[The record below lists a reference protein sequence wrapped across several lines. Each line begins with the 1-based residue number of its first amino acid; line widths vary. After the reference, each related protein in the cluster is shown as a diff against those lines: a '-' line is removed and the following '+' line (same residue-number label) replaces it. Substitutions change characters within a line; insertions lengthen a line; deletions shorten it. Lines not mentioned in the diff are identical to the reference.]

1 MPNAPLRSAQSL
13 TEKVYRDLR
22 ASLLACRIAPGERL
36 KIADLCEQLD
46 VSLGAVREALSRL
59 SSEGLVVTEPQRG
72 FRAAPISR
80 EELQDLTQVRIEIES
95 LCLRRALEVG
105 DLSWESTAV
114 AAFHTLA
121 HTPKSGGDDPLM
133 LSDIWSERHAHF
145 HESLVSS
152 CDSPTL
158 MQIRRQL
165 YAQSERYRRL
175 SLPLA
180 ETDRDLVH
188 EHRAMLDAVLA
199 RDADLAVALMAGHLR
214 QTTQILL
221 SAIALGSLNTVDA

>member
-1 MPNAPLRSAQSL
+1 MPNTALRVSQSL
-13 TEKVYRDLR
+13 TEKVYHDLR

-36 KIADLCEQLD
+36 KIADLCEQWN

-59 SSEGLVVTEPQRG
+59 SSEGLVVTEPQRCY
-72 FRAAPISR
+72 RAAPISR

-105 DLSWESTAV
+105 DLNWESATV

-121 HTPKSGGDDPLM
+121 HTPKRGSDDPLM
-133 LSDIWSERHAHF
+133 LSDAWSEKHAQF
-145 HESLVSS
+145 HESLVAA

-158 MQIRRQL
+158 TQIRRQL

-175 SLPLA
+175 SIPLD
-180 ETDRDLVH
+180 ETDRDLVA
-188 EHRAMLDAVLA
+188 EHRAMLDAALA
-199 RDADLAVALMAGHLR
+199 RDAGLAVALMAGHIR

-221 SAIALGSLNTVDA
+221 SAIAPNSLHTEDA